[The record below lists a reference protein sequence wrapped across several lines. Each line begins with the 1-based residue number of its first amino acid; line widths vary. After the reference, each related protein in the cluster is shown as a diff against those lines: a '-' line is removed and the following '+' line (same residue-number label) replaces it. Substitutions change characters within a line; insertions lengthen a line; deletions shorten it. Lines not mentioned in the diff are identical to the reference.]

1 MGNPND
7 KLRREIR
14 ATSEIMQFRLA
25 DGPLGADSGVV
36 PLEQVLNP
44 NLVRGH
50 QRGAC
55 SPVNRRSVMTS
66 AKLAVISLSVVIAL
80 SGCGSRTEKAG
91 VSEPTRAASPT
102 EAPASQPVASPTPV
116 STPEAPKPVSAPP
129 AEVAKPPEPV
139 KPPEPK
145 KYIVA
150 AGTPISVRTIGEV
163 NTKAAKNGNEFE
175 ATLES
180 PLVVDGHTVAKR
192 GATVVGR
199 VVNAD
204 QGGRV
209 KGKASLTLALAR
221 LQLTSGQ
228 TMAIQTNTVTQ
239 EAKSGTGK
247 NLKRT
252 GIATGAGAAIGAIA
266 GGGKGAAI
274 GAGVGA
280 GAGVATNLA
289 TRGPA
294 AEIPAETTLNFSLTK
309 DFVVTERR

>member
-1 MGNPND
+1 MKSV
-7 KLRREIR
+7 KL
-14 ATSEIMQFRLA
+14 SL
-25 DGPLGADSGVV
+25 
-36 PLEQVLNP
+36 
-44 NLVRGH
+44 
-50 QRGAC
+50 
-55 SPVNRRSVMTS
+55 
-66 AKLAVISLSVVIAL
+66 ISLGTMIVL
-80 SGCGSRTEKAG
+80 SACGSKPEKAG
-91 VSEPTRAASPT
+91 VNEAPRATAPT
-102 EAPASQPVASPTPV
+102 EAPASQPAAQPAAAANSQPQQTA
-116 STPEAPKPVSAPP
+116 STPPPQQQEATPPAATPAAAVPAAPP
-129 AEVAKPPEPV
+129 PPPP

-145 KYIVA
+145 KYTVA
-150 AGTPISVRTIGEV
+150 AGTPISVRTLANV
-163 NTKAAKNGNEFE
+163 STKAAQSGNDFE

-180 PLVVDGHTVAKR
+180 PLVVDGYTVAKK

-221 LQLTSGQ
+221 LHLANGQ
-228 TMAIQTNTVTQ
+228 NVPIQTNTVMQ

-274 GAGVGA
+274 GAGIGA

-294 AEIPAETTLNFSLTK
+294 AEIPPETQLNFSLTK
-309 DFVVTERR
+309 AFVVTVKQ